1 MGAYKYINALN
12 RKKQSDVLRFL
23 RRIRCWEL
31 RHLPRIHRVSR
42 PTNPDRA
49 RRLGYKAK
57 QGFVIYSV
65 RIHRGNRKVVARKG
79 IVHRKPASQGIHKIK
94 RAKSLQVIAEERVG
108 KHCGTL
114 RVLNSYFIAQDSTF
128 RYFEVILV
136 DPFHKAIRNDPK
148 MNWICE
154 GKQKRREARGLTT
167 AGKKFRGLAGKGRRY
182 NHARPGK
189 HQNLKRRNTVQLK
202 RYRS

>member
-49 RRLGYKAK
+49 RRLGYKPK

-65 RIHRGNRKVVARKG
+65 RIHRGNRKIMARGGVVN
-79 IVHRKPASQGIHKIK
+79 RKPANQGIHKIK
-94 RAKSLQVIAEERVG
+94 RSKSLQAIAEQRVG
-108 KHCGTL
+108 KHCGSL
-114 RVLNSYFIAQDSTF
+114 RVLNSYYIAEDSTY

-136 DPFHKAIRNDPK
+136 DPFCKAIRNDPH
-148 MNWICE
+148 MNWICAD
-154 GKQKRREARGLTT
+154 KQKRREARGLTT
-167 AGKKFRGLAGKGRRY
+167 AGKKSRGLAGKGRRY
-182 NHARPGK
+182 NHARPGA
-189 HQNLKRRNTVQLK
+189 HANLKLKNLVQLK
-202 RYRS
+202 RYR

>member
-65 RIHRGNRKVVARKG
+65 RIHRGNRKVVAR
-79 IVHRKPASQGIHKIK
+79 K